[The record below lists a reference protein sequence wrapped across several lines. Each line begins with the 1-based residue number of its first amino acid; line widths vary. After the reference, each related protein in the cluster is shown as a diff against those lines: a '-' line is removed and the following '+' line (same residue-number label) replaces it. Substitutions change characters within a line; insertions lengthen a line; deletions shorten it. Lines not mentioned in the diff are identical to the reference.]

1 MRYHPGQ
8 NPDAPYLPS
17 QGTKVV
23 SILLMG
29 TGFPFVC
36 SNSPGKKMSV
46 YLVDMHRS
54 SGWKTRSWL
63 SIFLH
68 ENQWRREIM

>member
-23 SILLMG
+23 SILLMS
-29 TGFPFVC
+29 TEFPFVC
-36 SNSPGKKMSV
+36 SNCPVKKTSV
-46 YLVDMHRS
+46 YLIDMHLS
-54 SGWKTRSWL
+54 SRWKTRS
-63 SIFLH
+63 
-68 ENQWRREIM
+68 